1 MDSVYLSRA
10 NIIKD
15 QIEELG
21 QFSDESR
28 HITRLFGTTA
38 SRQCAQKIKEWMEKA
53 GLQTKIDLL
62 GSVHGRIECKNKNAK
77 TFVIASHY
85 DTVINAGR
93 WDGPLGILCGI
104 DAAANLL
111 NQNYELP
118 FHLEVIAFSEEE
130 GIRFKEPYLASKYAT
145 GKGEDRMLDLID
157 DSGATL
163 KEIIEQINE
172 GQEIIIETEQI
183 KSWIGYLEIHIEQG
197 PVLYEKNIPVASVIG
212 IAGQKRIAI
221 EFTGVSGHAGTVP
234 MQMRSDA
241 LCAASEFVLEVE
253 NYALHDKRNIIGTVG
268 ILEVEN
274 SAMNVIPGKVFCSLD
289 IRSSDYNDLNKA
301 YETLSKAC
309 EEICRKRNV
318 YPEWKLIL
326 DAPPIL
332 CDSLLTEI
340 LQESLKENSIEAIN
354 LVSGAGHDA
363 VVVSKV
369 APVSM
374 LFVKCYKGIS
384 HNPLENVEIVDIA
397 AALETTDAFMINLAE
412 RWKKN
417 KSFKK

>member
-15 QIEELG
+15 QIEELS
-21 QFSDESR
+21 QFSDETR
-28 HITRLFGTTA
+28 HISRLFGTAA
-38 SRQCAQKIKEWMEKA
+38 SRKCAQKIKELMENA
-53 GLQTKIDLL
+53 GLLTEIDLL
-62 GSVHGRIECKNKNAK
+62 GSVHGRIESKTKNAK

-85 DTVINAGR
+85 DTVIDAGK
-93 WDGPLGILCGI
+93 WDGSLGIVCGI
-104 DAAANLL
+104 DVAANLI
-111 NQNYELP
+111 NQNYDLP
-118 FHLEVIAFSEEE
+118 FNLEVIAFSEEE
-130 GIRFKEPYLASKYAT
+130 GIRFAEPYLASKYAT
-145 GKGEDRMLDLID
+145 GKGEDRMLDLLD

-163 KEIIEQINE
+163 KEILSQISE
-172 GQEIIIETEQI
+172 GQEIKIETEQL
-183 KSWIGYLEIHIEQG
+183 KNWIGYLEIHIEQG
-197 PVLYEKNIPVASVIG
+197 PVLYEKNIPVSSVIG
-212 IAGQKRIAI
+212 IAGQKRITI
-221 EFTGVSGHAGTVP
+221 QFTGVSGHAGTVP

-253 NYALHDKRNIIGTVG
+253 NYALHEKRNIIGTVG
-268 ILEVEN
+268 ILDVEN

-384 HNPLENVEIVDIA
+384 HNPLENVEIMDIA
-397 AALETTDAFMINLAE
+397 AALETTDTFMINLAE

>member
-15 QIEELG
+15 QIEVLS
-21 QFSDESR
+21 QFSDETRYIS
-28 HITRLFGTTA
+28 RLFGTTA
-38 SRQCAQKIKEWMEKA
+38 SRQCAQKIKEWMENT
-53 GLQTKIDLL
+53 GLQTKIDLV
-62 GSVHGRIECKNKNAK
+62 GSVHGRIESKNKNAK

-85 DTVINAGR
+85 DTVINAGK

-104 DAAANLL
+104 DAAAHLINL
-111 NQNYELP
+111 NYELP

-130 GIRFKEPYLASKYAT
+130 GIRFKEPYLASKYVT
-145 GKGEDRMLDLID
+145 GKGEDRMLDLED
-157 DSGATL
+157 DAGITL
-163 KEIIEQINE
+163 KKVLIELNETEEIK
-172 GQEIIIETEQI
+172 IETELI

-212 IAGQKRIAI
+212 IAGQKRIII

-234 MQMRSDA
+234 MHMRSDA

-253 NYALHDKRNIIGTVG
+253 NYALHEKRNIIGTVG
-268 ILEVEN
+268 ILDVAN

-289 IRSSDYNDLNKA
+289 IRSSDYSDLNKA

-318 YPEWKLIL
+318 YPEWNLIL
-326 DAPPIL
+326 DASPIL
-332 CDSLLTEI
+332 CDPLLTEI
-340 LQESLKENSIEAIN
+340 LQDSLKEKSIEVIN

-363 VVVSKV
+363 VVVSQV
-369 APVSM
+369 VPVSM

-384 HNPLENVEIVDIA
+384 HNPLENVEIADIA
-397 AALETTDAFMINLAE
+397 AALETTDTFMINLAE

>member
-15 QIEELG
+15 QIEELS
-21 QFSDESR
+21 QFSDETR
-28 HITRLFGTTA
+28 HISRLFGTAA
-38 SRQCAQKIKEWMEKA
+38 SRKCAQKIKELMENA
-53 GLQTKIDLL
+53 GLLTEIDLL
-62 GSVHGRIECKNKNAK
+62 GSVHGRIESKTKNAK

-85 DTVINAGR
+85 DTVIDAGK
-93 WDGPLGILCGI
+93 WDGSLGIVCGI
-104 DAAANLL
+104 DVAANLI
-111 NQNYELP
+111 NQNYDLP
-118 FHLEVIAFSEEE
+118 FNLEVIAFSEEE
-130 GIRFKEPYLASKYAT
+130 GIRFAEPYLASKYAT
-145 GKGEDRMLDLID
+145 GKGEDRMLDLLD

-163 KEIIEQINE
+163 KEILSQISE
-172 GQEIIIETEQI
+172 GQEIKIETEQL
-183 KSWIGYLEIHIEQG
+183 KNWIGYLEIHIEQG
-197 PVLYEKNIPVASVIG
+197 PVLYEKNIPVSSVIG
-212 IAGQKRIAI
+212 IAGQKRITI
-221 EFTGVSGHAGTVP
+221 QFTGVSGHAGTVP

-253 NYALHDKRNIIGTVG
+253 NYALHEKRNIIGTVG
-268 ILEVEN
+268 ILDVEN

-384 HNPLENVEIVDIA
+384 HNPLENVEIMDIA
-397 AALETTDAFMINLAE
+397 AALETTDTFMINLAE
-412 RWKKN
+412 RWKNN